1 MVIYE
6 IGILS
11 REENMGLT
19 KEGNQVQTLE
29 YVLVGYFSCWLR
41 MEKRK
46 EDLRSILIGSSILE
60 ACFV

>member
-1 MVIYE
+1 MIYE

-19 KEGNQVQTLE
+19 KEGNQVQKLE
-29 YVLVGYFSCWLR
+29 YVLVDYFGCWLS
-41 MEKRK
+41 MEKKK
-46 EDLRSILIGSSILE
+46 EDLCSILIGSSILE